1 MRVNYNFIGKGAP
14 NIEAPEKA
22 TGKAKYTTDLNFSG
36 MLWGKILRSPIN
48 HGKIKKIDVRR
59 AIELQG
65 VRAIITGKE
74 VPRGKYGFGERPGD
88 KDIFAQDKVRFK
100 GDEVAAVA
108 AVDEETAEE
117 ALQLIEV
124 EYEAMPAVFDPEEA
138 TLPGAPR
145 IHENLVNNIPFRLQF
160 QKGDIERAFAEADYI
175 VEDHFRTQRVHQS
188 YLEPWACVASW
199 DDQGRLTLWTGSQ
212 NSSGVRLM
220 LAEVLEL
227 SISRVRIIQ
236 PYIGGAFG
244 SKSVFNSI
252 FPASAILSR
261 LTGRPVKMVYGRE
274 EEYFASRPRFSGVF
288 SAKTAVKKDG
298 KILGRELRFIF
309 DCGAYMDIAP
319 ANLAVCCHRAENLYR
334 IPAAKY
340 DAFLTYTNKSP
351 TGAYSGYGNPQLTFV
366 WESQMDRVA
375 EKLGIDPAELRLK
388 NATQSG
394 DTTLHGYRITS
405 CGFSE
410 SIEESIRRSHWKE
423 KRKRKVQGRGIGMA
437 CVMHHVDD
445 RHSDGFAGSKAIIEV
460 WEDGKVVVLSGE
472 GEYGQGTH
480 TVFAQI
486 ASEILRVPPCDVRV
500 MNPDTDITPYA
511 LGPWGLRVTM
521 SGGIAVQRAATDA
534 KGKLLKL
541 AGELLEAEPE
551 ALRLA
556 EGKIFVHGSPE
567 RFLTIAE
574 VAKESLYR
582 KEGGL
587 IRGFGVEEPDTVKM
601 DPLKQTNP
609 CSTYCFGTQ
618 VVEVEVNRETGQV
631 KILNVT
637 SGNDVGTPLNPPA
650 MEGQVEGA
658 ILQGIGF
665 SLSEEIIYRN
675 GHLLNPSLMASKSPN
690 VFDMPEE
697 EVFFTKTYDPYGPF
711 GAKGGA
717 SLSQSTAAAA
727 IANAIYDAIG
737 VRFKELPITPEK
749 IQSALRLQSWDQKRN
764 EGRQG

>member
-1 MRVNYNFIGKGAP
+1 MSNYKFVGKGVP
-14 NIEAPEKA
+14 NIEAPEKV

-48 HGKIKKIDVRR
+48 HGKIKKIDVGR
-59 AIELQG
+59 AIELPG
-65 VRAIITGKE
+65 VRAVITGKD
-74 VPRGKYGFGERPGD
+74 VPRIKFGFGERPGD
-88 KDIFAQDKVRFK
+88 KDILAQDKVRFK

-108 AVDEETAEE
+108 AIDEETAEE

-124 EYEAMPAVFDPEEA
+124 EYEEIPAVFDPEEA
-138 TLPGAPR
+138 TLPGTPQ
-145 IHENLVNNIPFRLQF
+145 IHEDSVNNIPFRLQF
-160 QKGDIERAFAEADYI
+160 QKGDVGRAFAEADLI

-199 DDQGRLTLWTGSQ
+199 DDQGRLNLWTGSQ
-212 NSSGVRLM
+212 NSSGIRLM
-220 LAEVLEL
+220 LAKVLEL
-227 SISRVRIIQ
+227 PVSRVRIIQ

-244 SKSVFNSI
+244 SKSVLNSI

-288 SAKTAVKKDG
+288 NAKTAVKKDG
-298 KILGRELRFIF
+298 KILGRELKFIF

-319 ANLAVCCHRAENLYR
+319 ANLTVCCHRAENLYR

-366 WESQMDRVA
+366 WESQMDIIA

-388 NATQSG
+388 NAIRSG
-394 DTTLHGYRITS
+394 DTTLHGYKITS
-405 CGFSE
+405 CGLSE
-410 SIEESIRRSHWKE
+410 SIEQCVRLSHWKE
-423 KRKRKVQGRGIGMA
+423 KREKKLQGRGIGMA

-445 RHSDGFAGSKAIIEV
+445 RHSNGFAGSKAIIEI
-460 WEDGKVVVLSGE
+460 WEDGKVVILSGE
-472 GEYGQGTH
+472 GEYGQGVH

-486 ASEILRVPPCDVRV
+486 VAEVLGVSLDDILVR
-500 MNPDTDITPYA
+500 NIDTDVSPYA

-521 SGGIAVQRAATDA
+521 SGGIAVQRAAIDA
-534 KGKLLKL
+534 KEKLLRL
-541 AGELLEAEPE
+541 AGELLETDPKDLE
-551 ALRLA
+551 LR
-556 EGKIFVHGSPE
+556 EGKIFVQGSPD

-574 VAKESLYR
+574 VAKEGLYR

-587 IRGFGVEEPDTVKM
+587 IRGYGLEEPNTGKM

-618 VVEVEVNRETGQV
+618 VIEVEVNRETGQV

-665 SLSEEIIYRN
+665 SLSEEMIYSN
-675 GHLLNPSLMASKSPN
+675 GHLLNPSLMTSKVPN
-690 VFDMPEE
+690 IFDMPEE
-697 EVFFTKTYDPYGPF
+697 EIFFTKTYDPYGPF

-717 SLSQSTAAAA
+717 SLAQSTAAAA
-727 IANAIYDAIG
+727 IANAIYDAVG
-737 VRFKELPITPEK
+737 VRIKELPITPEK
-749 IQSALRLQSWDQKRN
+749 VLSALRGRN
-764 EGRQG
+764 LNQETN